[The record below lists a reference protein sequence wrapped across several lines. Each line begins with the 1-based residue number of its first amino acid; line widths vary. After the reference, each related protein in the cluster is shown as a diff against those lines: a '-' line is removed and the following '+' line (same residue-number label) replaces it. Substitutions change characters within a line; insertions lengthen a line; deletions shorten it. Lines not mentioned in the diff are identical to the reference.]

1 MSDELSIQAVNQPQV
16 KQTSP
21 VPYALGGAVV
31 GGLGGA
37 AVANYTTKP
46 KYASFE
52 DIIADTKDNF
62 EKNAKDAISEEANQ
76 TKAINARQAAIDAGA
91 KWEDELNAFKEANK
105 EGATP
110 ELAADHELMKQKAA
124 IQDEIKTIESAK
136 ATTKTVTK
144 EPLAALRQNVKDLNK
159 AADELRTLKAEGA
172 TKEAMEGV
180 NNRIKALE
188 TRQEGIYNSIL
199 EGAGFKGTEA
209 EIKAAQ
215 KDLKAKLEGYTQ
227 EYMANYDKYASIKP
241 NRNYIDAKTKIAD
254 NNQVIDKALADIKE
268 ATGYKVKTSP
278 AKDSAKFAKEVQTL
292 KNIEIRKNDTLKK
305 VLDNYSKIAD
315 TTTGGGTFLERLE
328 NALKVLS
335 GGTVEPKS
343 KDKEIQEFIK
353 NLTDAEKKVLNGKNV
368 TKENLEQLIKDSE
381 GRLNKLNE
389 AAGKAIKAQADN
401 VVYTKIT
408 NNELNNAKRKYGKGA
423 YFNEKGEICVKGK
436 PVEKAPAAPAL
447 PKLDSEAS
455 KVLPKEVSYETK
467 ASGVDTKALND
478 AKAKLAEVETKIT
491 DARNALPKA
500 EAKTEEQILKEFVE
514 KNGEKADAMK
524 KAFGEDV
531 KALLEKKIPNKKLAG
546 YIAGGAAILGVLG
559 YAIAPKNKEV

>member
-31 GGLGGA
+31 GGLTGA

-172 TKEAMEGV
+172 SKEAMAGV

-401 VVYTKIT
+401 VAYTKIT

-491 DARNALPKA
+491 DARNALPKV

>member
-31 GGLGGA
+31 GGLTGA

-172 TKEAMEGV
+172 SKEAMAGV

-199 EGAGFKGTEA
+199 ESAGFKGTEA

-401 VVYTKIT
+401 VAYTKIT
-408 NNELNNAKRKYGKGA
+408 NNELNNAQRKYGKGA

>member
-31 GGLGGA
+31 GGLTGA

-91 KWEDELNAFKEANK
+91 KWENELNAFKEANK

-159 AADELRTLKAEGA
+159 AADELRNLKAEGA
-172 TKEAMEGV
+172 SKEAMAGV
-180 NNRIKALE
+180 NNRIKALQ

-199 EGAGFKGTEA
+199 ESAGFKGTEA
-209 EIKAAQ
+209 EIKAAK

-401 VVYTKIT
+401 VAYTKIT

>member
-62 EKNAKDAISEEANQ
+62 EKNAKDAISDEANQ

-91 KWEDELNAFKEANK
+91 KWEDELKTFKEANK

-180 NNRIKALE
+180 NNRIKALQ

-199 EGAGFKGTEA
+199 ESAGFKGTEA

-241 NRNYIDAKTKIAD
+241 NRNYIEAKTKIAD

-315 TTTGGGTFLERLE
+315 TTTGGTFLERLE

-335 GGTVEPKS
+335 GGTIEPKN

-401 VVYTKIT
+401 VAYTKIT
-408 NNELNNAKRKYGKGA
+408 NNELTNARRKYGKGA
-423 YFNEKGEICVKGK
+423 YFNENGEICVKGK

-447 PKLDSEAS
+447 PKLDKEAS
-455 KVLPKEVSYETK
+455 KVLPKEVSYEVK
-467 ASGVDTKALND
+467 ASGVDTKALNE
-478 AKAKLAEVETKIT
+478 AKANLSDVETKIT
-491 DARNALPKA
+491 DARNALPKV

-524 KAFGEDV
+524 KAFGDDV
-531 KALLEKKIPNKKLAG
+531 KALLEKKISNKQLAG
-546 YIAGGAAILGVLG
+546 YIAGGAAILGALG

>member
-159 AADELRTLKAEGA
+159 AADELRNLKAEGA
-172 TKEAMEGV
+172 SKEAMEGV
-180 NNRIKALE
+180 NNRIKALQ

-199 EGAGFKGTEA
+199 ESAGFKGTEA
-209 EIKAAQ
+209 EIKAAK

-368 TKENLEQLIKDSE
+368 TKENLEQLIKDLE

-491 DARNALPKA
+491 DARNALPKV

>member
-62 EKNAKDAISEEANQ
+62 EKNAKDAISDEANQ

-159 AADELRTLKAEGA
+159 AADELRNLKAEGA
-172 TKEAMEGV
+172 SKEAMEGV
-180 NNRIKALE
+180 NNRIKALQ

-199 EGAGFKGTEA
+199 ESAGFKGTEA

-401 VVYTKIT
+401 VAYTKIT

>member
-31 GGLGGA
+31 GGLTGA

-199 EGAGFKGTEA
+199 ESAGFKGTEA

-401 VVYTKIT
+401 VAYTKIT
-408 NNELNNAKRKYGKGA
+408 NNELNNAQRKYGKGA

-447 PKLDSEAS
+447 PKLDSKAS

>member
-31 GGLGGA
+31 GGLTGA

-180 NNRIKALE
+180 NNRIKALQ

-199 EGAGFKGTEA
+199 ESAGFKGTEA

-268 ATGYKVKTSP
+268 ATGYKAKTSP

-401 VVYTKIT
+401 VAYTKIT

-546 YIAGGAAILGVLG
+546 YIAGGVAILGALG

>member
-1 MSDELSIQAVNQPQV
+1 MSDELTIQPQV
-16 KQTSP
+16 QQKQSSP
-21 VPYALGGAVV
+21 MPYVVGGALGGGLV
-31 GGLGGA
+31 GGA
-37 AVANYTTKP
+37 TAYYTTKP
-46 KYASFE
+46 KYASHE
-52 DIIADTKDNF
+52 DIIKDSKDNF
-62 EKNAKDAISEEANQ
+62 EKAAKEVISEEANQ

-180 NNRIKALE
+180 NNRIKALQ

-199 EGAGFKGTEA
+199 ESAGFKGTEA

-241 NRNYIDAKTKIAD
+241 NRNYIEAKTKIAD

-315 TTTGGGTFLERLE
+315 TTTGGTFLERLE

-335 GGTVEPKS
+335 GGTIEPKN

-401 VVYTKIT
+401 VAYTKIT
-408 NNELNNAKRKYGKGA
+408 NNELTNARRKYGKGA
-423 YFNEKGEICVKGK
+423 YFNENGEICVKGK

-447 PKLDSEAS
+447 PKLDNEAS
-455 KVLPKEVSYETK
+455 KVLPKEVSYEVK
-467 ASGVDTKALND
+467 ASGVDTKALNE
-478 AKAKLAEVETKIT
+478 AKAKLSDVETKIT
-491 DARNALPKA
+491 DARNALPKV

-531 KALLEKKIPNKKLAG
+531 KALLEKKISNKKLAG
-546 YIAGGAAILGVLG
+546 YIAGGAAILGALG

>member
-31 GGLGGA
+31 GGLTGA

-91 KWEDELNAFKEANK
+91 KWENELNAFKEANK

-159 AADELRTLKAEGA
+159 AADELRNLKAEGA
-172 TKEAMEGV
+172 SKEAMEGV
-180 NNRIKALE
+180 NNRIKALQ

-199 EGAGFKGTEA
+199 ESAGFKGTEA

-401 VVYTKIT
+401 VAYTKIT

-546 YIAGGAAILGVLG
+546 YIAGGAAILGALG

>member
-180 NNRIKALE
+180 NNRIKALQ

-199 EGAGFKGTEA
+199 ESAGFKGTEA

-268 ATGYKVKTSP
+268 ATGYKAKTSP

>member
-31 GGLGGA
+31 GGLTGA

-159 AADELRTLKAEGA
+159 AADELRNLKAEGA
-172 TKEAMEGV
+172 SKEAMAGV

-401 VVYTKIT
+401 VAYTKIT

>member
-31 GGLGGA
+31 GGLTGA

-76 TKAINARQAAIDAGA
+76 TKVINARQAAIDAGA

-401 VVYTKIT
+401 VAYTKIT

-546 YIAGGAAILGVLG
+546 YIAGGAAILGALG

>member
-31 GGLGGA
+31 GGLTGA

-180 NNRIKALE
+180 NNRIKALQ

-199 EGAGFKGTEA
+199 ESAGFKGTEA

>member
-159 AADELRTLKAEGA
+159 AADELRNLKAEGA
-172 TKEAMEGV
+172 SKEAMAGV

-401 VVYTKIT
+401 VAYTKIT

-546 YIAGGAAILGVLG
+546 YIAGGAAILGALG

>member
-91 KWEDELNAFKEANK
+91 KWEDELKAFKEANK

-180 NNRIKALE
+180 NNRIKALQ

-199 EGAGFKGTEA
+199 ESAGFKGTEA

-241 NRNYIDAKTKIAD
+241 NRNYIEAKTKIAD

-315 TTTGGGTFLERLE
+315 TTTGGTFLERLE

-335 GGTVEPKS
+335 GGTIEPKN

-353 NLTDAEKKVLNGKNV
+353 NLTNAEKKVLNGKNV

-401 VVYTKIT
+401 VAYTKIT
-408 NNELNNAKRKYGKGA
+408 NNELTNARRKYGKGA
-423 YFNEKGEICVKGK
+423 YFNENGEICVKGK

-447 PKLDSEAS
+447 PKLDKEAS
-455 KVLPKEVSYETK
+455 KVLPKEVSYEVK
-467 ASGVDTKALND
+467 ASGVDTKALNE
-478 AKAKLAEVETKIT
+478 AKAKLSDVETKIT
-491 DARNALPKA
+491 DARNALPKV

-531 KALLEKKIPNKKLAG
+531 KALLEKKISNKKLAG
-546 YIAGGAAILGVLG
+546 YIAGGAAILGALG

>member
-159 AADELRTLKAEGA
+159 AADELRNLKAEGA
-172 TKEAMEGV
+172 SKEAMEGV
-180 NNRIKALE
+180 NNRIKALQ

-199 EGAGFKGTEA
+199 ESAGFKGTEA

-268 ATGYKVKTSP
+268 ATGYKAKTSP

-401 VVYTKIT
+401 VAYTKIT
-408 NNELNNAKRKYGKGA
+408 NNELNNAQRKYGKGA

-546 YIAGGAAILGVLG
+546 YIAGGVAILGALG

>member
-159 AADELRTLKAEGA
+159 AADELRNLKAEGA
-172 TKEAMEGV
+172 SKEAMAGV
-180 NNRIKALE
+180 NNRIKALQ

-199 EGAGFKGTEA
+199 ESAGFKGTEA

-401 VVYTKIT
+401 VAYTKIT

>member
-31 GGLGGA
+31 GGLTGA

-159 AADELRTLKAEGA
+159 AADELRNLKAEGA
-172 TKEAMEGV
+172 SKEAMAGV

-209 EIKAAQ
+209 EIKAAK

-401 VVYTKIT
+401 VAYTKIT

-491 DARNALPKA
+491 DARNALPKV

>member
-31 GGLGGA
+31 GGLTGA

-180 NNRIKALE
+180 NNRIKALQ

-199 EGAGFKGTEA
+199 ESAGFKGTEA

-401 VVYTKIT
+401 VAYTKIT
-408 NNELNNAKRKYGKGA
+408 NNELNNAQRKYGKGA

>member
-31 GGLGGA
+31 GGLTGA

-180 NNRIKALE
+180 NNRIKALQ

-199 EGAGFKGTEA
+199 ESAGFKGTEA

-381 GRLNKLNE
+381 GRLNNLNE

-401 VVYTKIT
+401 VAYTKIT
-408 NNELNNAKRKYGKGA
+408 NNELNNAQRKYGKGA

>member
-21 VPYALGGAVV
+21 MPYALGGAVV

-46 KYASFE
+46 KYASYE
-52 DIIADTKDNF
+52 DIIKDAKDNF
-62 EKNAKDAISEEANQ
+62 EKNAKEAISEEADQ
-76 TKAINARQAAIDAGA
+76 TKAINARQAAIDAGD
-91 KWEDELNAFKEANK
+91 KWENDLKAFKEANK
-105 EGATP
+105 AGATP
-110 ELAADHELMKQKAA
+110 ELAADHELMKQKAE
-124 IQDEIKTIESAK
+124 IQDKIKTIESAK

-159 AADELRTLKAEGA
+159 AADELRNLKAEGA
-172 TKEAMEGV
+172 SKEAMAGV
-180 NNRIKALE
+180 NNRIKALQA
-188 TRQEGIYNSIL
+188 RQEGIYNSIL

-254 NNQVIDKALADIKE
+254 NNQVIDKALANIKE

-278 AKDSAKFAKEVQTL
+278 AKDSSKFAKEVQTL

-335 GGTVEPKS
+335 GGSVEPKS

-368 TKENLEQLIKDSE
+368 TKENLEQLIKDSDD
-381 GRLNKLNE
+381 RLNKLNE
-389 AAGKAIKAQADN
+389 AAGKAIKAQAEN
-401 VVYTKIT
+401 VGYNKIT

-423 YFNEKGEICVKGK
+423 YFNENGEICVKGK
-436 PVEKAPAAPAL
+436 PVEKAPTPPAL
-447 PKLDSEAS
+447 PKLDKEAA

-467 ASGVDTKALND
+467 ASGVDTKALNE

-491 DARNALPKA
+491 DARNALPKV

>member
-31 GGLGGA
+31 GGLTGA

-159 AADELRTLKAEGA
+159 AADELRNLKAEGA
-172 TKEAMEGV
+172 SKEAMAGV

-278 AKDSAKFAKEVQTL
+278 AIDSAKFAKEVQTL

-401 VVYTKIT
+401 VAYTKIT

-491 DARNALPKA
+491 DARNALPKV

>member
-159 AADELRTLKAEGA
+159 AADELRNLKAEGA
-172 TKEAMEGV
+172 SKEAMEGV
-180 NNRIKALE
+180 NNRIKALQ

-199 EGAGFKGTEA
+199 ESAGFKGTEA
-209 EIKAAQ
+209 EIKAAK

-491 DARNALPKA
+491 DARNALPKV

>member
-31 GGLGGA
+31 GGLTGA

-62 EKNAKDAISEEANQ
+62 EKNAKDVISEEANQ

-180 NNRIKALE
+180 NNRIKALQ

-215 KDLKAKLEGYTQ
+215 KDLKTKLEGYTQ

-401 VVYTKIT
+401 VAYTKIT

-546 YIAGGAAILGVLG
+546 YIAGGAAILGALG

>member
-31 GGLGGA
+31 GGLTGA

-401 VVYTKIT
+401 VAYTKIT

-546 YIAGGAAILGVLG
+546 YIAGGAAILGALG

>member
-172 TKEAMEGV
+172 SKEAMAGV

-401 VVYTKIT
+401 VAYTKIT

-546 YIAGGAAILGVLG
+546 YIAGGAAILGALG

>member
-31 GGLGGA
+31 GGLTGA

-180 NNRIKALE
+180 NNRIKALQ

-199 EGAGFKGTEA
+199 ESAGFKGTEA

-268 ATGYKVKTSP
+268 ATGYKAKTSP

-401 VVYTKIT
+401 VAYTKIT

>member
-180 NNRIKALE
+180 NNRIKALQ

-199 EGAGFKGTEA
+199 ESAGFKGTEA

-408 NNELNNAKRKYGKGA
+408 NNELNNAQRKYGKGA

>member
-1 MSDELSIQAVNQPQV
+1 M
-16 KQTSP
+16 
-21 VPYALGGAVV
+21 
-31 GGLGGA
+31 
-37 AVANYTTKP
+37 
-46 KYASFE
+46 
-52 DIIADTKDNF
+52 
-62 EKNAKDAISEEANQ
+62 
-76 TKAINARQAAIDAGA
+76 
-91 KWEDELNAFKEANK
+91 
-105 EGATP
+105 
-110 ELAADHELMKQKAA
+110 
-124 IQDEIKTIESAK
+124 
-136 ATTKTVTK
+136 
-144 EPLAALRQNVKDLNK
+144 
-159 AADELRTLKAEGA
+159 
-172 TKEAMEGV
+172 
-180 NNRIKALE
+180 
-188 TRQEGIYNSIL
+188 
-199 EGAGFKGTEA
+199 
-209 EIKAAQ
+209 
-215 KDLKAKLEGYTQ
+215 KAKLEGYTQ
-227 EYMANYDKYASIKP
+227 EYMRNYDKYASIKP
-241 NRNYIDAKTKIAD
+241 NRNYINAKTKIAD
-254 NNQVIDKALADIKE
+254 NNDVINKAFAEIKE
-268 ATGYKVKTSP
+268 ATGYQIKSTQDDLAEYVDKKGKPKKSVYKKGSWHLVGANDT
-278 AKDSAKFAKEVQTL
+278 KFAQEIDTL
-292 KNIEIRKNDTLKK
+292 KKIEIRKADTLKT

-335 GGTVEPKS
+335 GGTVEPKN

-353 NLTDAEKKVLNGKNV
+353 NLTDAEKKVLSGKNV

-401 VVYTKIT
+401 VAYTKIT

-423 YFNEKGEICVKGK
+423 YFNENGEICVKGK
-436 PVEKAPAAPAL
+436 PVEKAPTPPAL
-447 PKLDSEAS
+447 PKLDKEAS

-491 DARNALPKA
+491 DARNALPKV

-546 YIAGGAAILGVLG
+546 YIAGGAAILGALG

>member
-62 EKNAKDAISEEANQ
+62 EKNAKDVISEEANQ

-159 AADELRTLKAEGA
+159 AADELRNLKAEGA
-172 TKEAMEGV
+172 SKEAMEGV
-180 NNRIKALE
+180 NNRIKALQ

-199 EGAGFKGTEA
+199 ESAGFKGTEA

-401 VVYTKIT
+401 VAYTKIT

-546 YIAGGAAILGVLG
+546 YIAGGAAILGALG

>member
-31 GGLGGA
+31 GGLTGA

-180 NNRIKALE
+180 NNRIKALQ

-199 EGAGFKGTEA
+199 ESAGFKGTEA

-401 VVYTKIT
+401 VAYTKIT
-408 NNELNNAKRKYGKGA
+408 NNELNNAQRKYGKGA

-546 YIAGGAAILGVLG
+546 YIAGGAAILGALG

>member
-172 TKEAMEGV
+172 SKEAMAGV

-209 EIKAAQ
+209 EIKAAK

-401 VVYTKIT
+401 VAYTKIT

>member
-172 TKEAMEGV
+172 SKEAMAGV

-209 EIKAAQ
+209 EIKAAK

-401 VVYTKIT
+401 VAYTKIT

-546 YIAGGAAILGVLG
+546 YIAGGAAILGALG